1 MEDRIESAI
10 EMGKIPKEIK
20 DQHKGFSE
28 WNSNVTK
35 EDHQSIVQ
43 VILVFL
49 FIIKFNLCLH
59 NFYLLNYIYF
69 YISYNIFHFLDNN

>member
-20 DQHKGFSE
+20 DQYKGFSE

-35 EDHQSIVQ
+35 QDHQSIVQ

-49 FIIKFNLCLH
+49 FIIKFNLCLVMH
-59 NFYLLNYIYF
+59 
-69 YISYNIFHFLDNN
+69 DT

>member
-20 DQHKGFSE
+20 DQYKGFSE

-35 EDHQSIVQ
+35 QDHQSIVQ
-43 VILVFL
+43 VIFVFL
-49 FIIKFNLCLH
+49 FIIKFNLCLVMH
-59 NFYLLNYIYF
+59 
-69 YISYNIFHFLDNN
+69 DT

>member
-20 DQHKGFSE
+20 DQYKGFSE

-35 EDHQSIVQ
+35 
-43 VILVFL
+43 
-49 FIIKFNLCLH
+49 
-59 NFYLLNYIYF
+59 
-69 YISYNIFHFLDNN
+69 